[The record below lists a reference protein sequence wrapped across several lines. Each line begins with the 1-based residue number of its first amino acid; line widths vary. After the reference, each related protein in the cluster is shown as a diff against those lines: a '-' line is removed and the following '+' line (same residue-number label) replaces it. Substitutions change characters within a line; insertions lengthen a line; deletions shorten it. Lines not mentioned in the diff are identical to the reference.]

1 MFSTHTGAGIGQA
14 VLDDYENN
22 AESEDF
28 DPVHVADI
36 ILDALIGELGKVG
49 AASRSGCCDCE
60 YGAPE
65 SDGED
70 VDVETNAD
78 DTVEVQGDGSGH
90 VDSVEQDFE
99 GEWWRLVS
107 WIVDVVDGERV

>member
-1 MFSTHTGAGIGQA
+1 MYSTHTGAGVGQA
-14 VLDDYENN
+14 VLDDHENN

-36 ILDALIGELGKVG
+36 ILDVLIGELGKVG
-49 AASRSGCCDCE
+49 AASRGSGCECE

-78 DTVEVQGDGSGH
+78 DTVEAQEDGYGH

-99 GEWWRLVS
+99 GH
-107 WIVDVVDGERV
+107 DGGGFS